1 MSIKNR
7 LADAYH
13 FFARFFA
20 FIEHQPKKDSRNDGL
35 IFNGVKKQKSSS
47 MMK

>member
-1 MSIKNR
+1 MSIKNH
-7 LADAYH
+7 LADVYH
-13 FFARFFA
+13 SFARFFV